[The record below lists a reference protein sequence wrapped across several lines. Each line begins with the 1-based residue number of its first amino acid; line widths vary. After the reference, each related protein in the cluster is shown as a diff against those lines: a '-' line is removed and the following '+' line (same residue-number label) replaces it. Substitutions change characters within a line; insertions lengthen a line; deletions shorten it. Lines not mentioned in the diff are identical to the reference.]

1 MKFVQLH
8 LLSLLIT
15 TCTFTTKNPVA
26 FGTANVATGTT
37 FPSFRI
43 IEPPVEKSLAIE
55 VAASGYPFV
64 QDMRANFKYI
74 VQVQVW
80 NSPVHATFVNGK
92 RLVKLCLRLQAT
104 LEDTFCRHYE
114 IAEEFSPAATTML
127 LFDVDI
133 ELGLG
138 TSIFQLFGDGGN
150 SSALIVDVIPSKTSF
165 NPPPSLAP
173 TKTTNITPV
182 NTRKTMISVAV
193 FGSFSI
199 GGQQILDFEKC
210 RQLVYRKDISTVHF
224 ISETMEGSL
233 QQEFIALA
241 QAHNTFIIHLL
252 PRLLDT
258 SSNTSTRFMAQHF
271 EWMASIHNEAQIL
284 SHGTQEEQ
292 HLWSVLAPLRRV
304 LHKVDVL
311 NLANSKLEAKL
322 FNMLHVA
329 RLSGVQVRVVDLPNV
344 QIFPQIMG
352 AATSLVGPS
361 EFACN
366 HPDATLHS
374 PSLGLVPCSVIYPV
388 AIKKNID
395 FRTRTRIDV
404 KENQQ
409 KLIVNPKKKTVT
421 FVFVGRTSA
430 ERQPGLFFHAVHLL
444 HTRMEILGK
453 LKVKF
458 VILGFCD
465 PGHQKVYTDFLSHA
479 TVSTGS
485 TIEPPD
491 VKFLGVVDYTEVLNV
506 LVQMHVDVLVNT
518 RSLETFGISIVE
530 AMSIGIPAVVCRGG
544 GHNEI
549 VTNQLTGF
557 LVECNAESIAN
568 AMEHLAMN
576 HTDRFRLGRAA
587 LDPVLLDR
595 FSATKLGA
603 RYGDL
608 LNRLVHEVHLT
619 D

>member
-104 LEDTFCRHYE
+104 LEDSFCRHYE
-114 IAEEFSPAATTML
+114 IAKDLAPAGTTVL

-150 SSALIVDVIPSKTSF
+150 SPALIVDVIPSEASF

-182 NTRKTMISVAV
+182 NTKRELISVAV

-258 SSNTSTRFMAQHF
+258 GM
-271 EWMASIHNEAQIL
+271 
-284 SHGTQEEQ
+284 
-292 HLWSVLAPLRRV
+292 
-304 LHKVDVL
+304 
-311 NLANSKLEAKL
+311 
-322 FNMLHVA
+322 
-329 RLSGVQVRVVDLPNV
+329 
-344 QIFPQIMG
+344 
-352 AATSLVGPS
+352 
-361 EFACN
+361 
-366 HPDATLHS
+366 
-374 PSLGLVPCSVIYPV
+374 
-388 AIKKNID
+388 IKK
-395 FRTRTRIDV
+395 
-404 KENQQ
+404 
-409 KLIVNPKKKTVT
+409 
-421 FVFVGRTSA
+421 
-430 ERQPGLFFHAVHLL
+430 LL
-444 HTRMEILGK
+444 
-453 LKVKF
+453 
-458 VILGFCD
+458 
-465 PGHQKVYTDFLSHA
+465 
-479 TVSTGS
+479 
-485 TIEPPD
+485 
-491 VKFLGVVDYTEVLNV
+491 
-506 LVQMHVDVLVNT
+506 
-518 RSLETFGISIVE
+518 SL
-530 AMSIGIPAVVCRGG
+530 C
-544 GHNEI
+544 
-549 VTNQLTGF
+549 
-557 LVECNAESIAN
+557 
-568 AMEHLAMN
+568 
-576 HTDRFRLGRAA
+576 
-587 LDPVLLDR
+587 
-595 FSATKLGA
+595 
-603 RYGDL
+603 
-608 LNRLVHEVHLT
+608 
-619 D
+619 